1 MLYNNL
7 YNIQRSEAMDS
18 ITYSKARTSL
28 ASTMKKVCESHDPV
42 IITRQKG
49 DSVVML
55 SLEDFK
61 ALEETSYLLRVPA
74 NARRLLESIAELEE
88 GGGSE
93 KPLAE

>member
-1 MLYNNL
+1 
-7 YNIQRSEAMDS
+7 MDS

-28 ASTMKKVCESHDPV
+28 ASTMKKVCENHDPV
-42 IITRQKG
+42 IITRQKE

-74 NARRLLESIAELEE
+74 NARRLLESIAELEK
-88 GGGSE
+88 GGGSK

>member
-1 MLYNNL
+1 
-7 YNIQRSEAMDS
+7 MDS
-18 ITYSKARTSL
+18 ITYSTARTSL

-42 IITRQKG
+42 IITRQKE

-74 NARRLLESIAELEE
+74 NAKRLLESIAELEQ
-88 GGGSE
+88 GGGREHSLTE
-93 KPLAE
+93 